1 MTDKKEAQCQECLNS
16 INLIKDKYVLLGT
29 YDKSKSLNESYYHFN
44 CFSVWHNRKVN
55 EKARNVIGGMQEK
68 AQGLLGNMKGLV
80 GNFQGMDQL
89 GSMLGIDLNKEVP
102 NFTQEKEEKKENG
115 NKRGSSKKSK

>member
-1 MTDKKEAQCQECLNS
+1 MTNKKEAECQECHNS
-16 INLIKDKYVLLGT
+16 INLSKDKYVLLGT
-29 YDKSKSLNESYYHFN
+29 YDKSQSLNESFYHFN
-44 CFSVWHNRKVN
+44 CFRDWHNRKVN
-55 EKARNVIGGMQEK
+55 EKAKAVVGGMQEK

-102 NFTQEKEEKKENG
+102 NLTQDQEEKKNDG
-115 NKRGSSKKSK
+115 KKRTRTKKSK